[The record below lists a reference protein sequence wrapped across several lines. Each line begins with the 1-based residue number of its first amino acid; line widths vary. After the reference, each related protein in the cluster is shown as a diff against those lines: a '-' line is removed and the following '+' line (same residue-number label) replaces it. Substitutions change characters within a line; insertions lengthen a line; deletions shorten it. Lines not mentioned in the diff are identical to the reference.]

1 MSHSFKCKRCVN
13 NIQIK
18 LPPEESDCT
27 SDLSHWYHCSNNK
40 GIPDDILSKSW
51 EMTKCVSFVFHHR
64 SNSAVV
70 EQQIAEQKLVEA
82 LKAKEKKGD
91 EDKATEE
98 AASDG
103 DDDEEKENEDSGL
116 DDDDAK
122 DEDFVPRR

>member
-1 MSHSFKCKRCVN
+1 M
-13 NIQIK
+13 K
-18 LPPEESDCT
+18 LPPEDSDCT

-51 EMTKCVSFVFHHR
+51 DMTKCVSFVFHHR

-70 EQQIAEQKLVEA
+70 EQQIAEQKRAEA
-82 LKAKEKKGD
+82 LKGKDGKKGD
-91 EDKATEE
+91 EEHVDEV
-98 AASDG
+98 SDE

-116 DDDDAK
+116 DDDDDK

>member
-1 MSHSFKCKRCVN
+1 M
-13 NIQIK
+13 K

-40 GIPDDILSKSW
+40 GIPDDILSKAW
-51 EMTKCVSFVFHHR
+51 DMTKCVSFVFHHR

-70 EQQIAEQKLVEA
+70 EQQIAEQKRAEA
-82 LKAKEKKGD
+82 LKGKDGEREQAEEVVSD
-91 EDKATEE
+91 E
-98 AASDG
+98 

-116 DDDDAK
+116 DEDDDK